1 MKRKLFALLLA
12 LALMLS
18 LSGCDTVSQTEDAIA
33 QIGTVT
39 LESLEDI
46 QAAELLY
53 EALDAGKQAKVE
65 NADDLKA
72 ARAEYDRL
80 NGLLQTAINAINDL
94 GFVNANS
101 GDAVAY
107 ARASYDALIP
117 DGLEGY
123 ATAYLPVLEAAEEEY
138 AKLYTEAMYQEATDL
153 YNRGDYEHAEK
164 TMALVISLYP
174 DQELIP
180 ECKALAANAGALY
193 AKEEYIAGQ
202 MESAVNILKRCQA
215 NYVETEELTKS
226 WNLVTA
232 QLAYMRPTS
241 SKVFANTV
249 GSAYGKFTV
258 NASDYDACI
267 KLESVEDPEKYI
279 LFFVRA
285 NESATV
291 YVPDGDYICKYT
303 TGEYWYGTDTMF
315 GADASFTLA
324 DDVFTFTTT
333 RDGNYIRYAAI
344 TITLYSVVDGNL
356 ETDPISAEDF

>member
-1 MKRKLFALLLA
+1 MKRKLFALLLT
-12 LALMLS
+12 LVLILS
-18 LSGCDTVSQTEDAIA
+18 LSGCDTVSKTEDAIA
-33 QIGTVT
+33 QIGTVS
-39 LESLEDI
+39 LESLDAI

-53 EALDAGKQAKVE
+53 ETLDAGKQAKVE

-80 NGLLQTAINAINDL
+80 NGLLQTAITAINDL
-94 GFVNANS
+94 GFVNVDS

-107 ARASYDALIP
+107 ARVCYDALLP

-123 ATAYLPVLEAAEEEY
+123 AAAYLPVLEAAEKEY
-138 AKLYTEAMYQEATDL
+138 AKLYTEAMFKDAADL
-153 YNRGDYEHAEK
+153 YARGDYEHAEK
-164 TMALVISLYP
+164 AMALVIGLYP

-202 MESAVNILKRCQA
+202 MESAVTILKRCRA

-226 WNLVTA
+226 WDLVTA

-303 TGEYWYGTDTMF
+303 TGEYWYGTDVMF

-344 TITLYSVVDGNL
+344 TITLYTVVDGNL